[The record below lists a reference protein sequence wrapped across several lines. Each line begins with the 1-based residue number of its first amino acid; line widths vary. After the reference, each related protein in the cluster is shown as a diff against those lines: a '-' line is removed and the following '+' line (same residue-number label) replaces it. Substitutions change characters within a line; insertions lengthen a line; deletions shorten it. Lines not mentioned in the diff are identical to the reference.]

1 MQKGKVKFFN
11 SEKAYGFIVPESGD
25 EDVFIHMNELEK
37 SSYKGIN
44 IETKASYE
52 PNTNKKGKT
61 QAIGSTR
68 K

>member
-1 MQKGKVKFFN
+1 
-11 SEKAYGFIVPESGD
+11 
-25 EDVFIHMNELEK
+25 MNELEK

-61 QAIGSTR
+61 QAVGSTR